1 MTQGTTIK
9 MTQRINDL
17 RWNAFC
23 TPSRNERDRLNWL
36 ADRMAERLKEAARAH
51 TH

>member
-1 MTQGTTIK
+1 MTQGTAIK

-23 TPSRNERDRLNWL
+23 TPSRNEQARLNWL
-36 ADRMAERLKEAARAH
+36 ADQMAKRLKEAYRAH
-51 TH
+51 